1 MKRLLA
7 LTRTDIRFQLKY
19 GFYGLYFLVTA
30 LYAFA
35 IRLLPVSWRES
46 AVILAVF
53 TDPAAL
59 GLFFM
64 GAILLLERDERTL
77 TALSVSPVLP
87 VEYVLAKLFSL
98 SCISFLAGATIS
110 LASGFAFG
118 PFFVFGLLGGSAFF
132 TLAALAIG
140 FRITGLNRFILATAP
155 VEVLVFLPAFLWFF
169 GALPDW
175 ALVHPGCAI
184 LDLLHPI
191 PAHPALSALSLSC
204 WVAIAFPFA
213 ITGSRRL
220 LRVNVREACRC

>member
-1 MKRLLA
+1 M
-7 LTRTDIRFQLKY
+7 RTDIRFQLKY
-19 GFYGLYFLVTA
+19 GFYALYFLVTV

-35 IRLLPVSWRES
+35 IRLLPASWRET

-87 VEYVLAKLFSL
+87 SEYVLAKIVSL
-98 SCISFLAGATIS
+98 SCIALLAGIAIS
-110 LASGFAFG
+110 LASGFSVG

-140 FRITGLNRFILATAP
+140 FRITGLNRFILTTAP

-169 GALPDW
+169 GVLPDW
-175 ALVHPGCAI
+175 ALVHPGCAV
-184 LDLLHPI
+184 LDLLRPV
-191 PAHPALSALSLSC
+191 PAHPVLSVLFLSC

-213 ITGSRRL
+213 IRGSRRL
-220 LRVNVREACRC
+220 LRVNVWEVCRC